1 MVDDV
6 LWPEFRAELKR
17 SPRMKEEMRQRK
29 SHVDKKL
36 YKKAWAARKVTAVK
50 SELQKIEKLTIDD
63 TLEGE
68 MFTLKRLAV
77 ELGDDL
83 PAAINWAR
91 SCLKIGPPEFEMN
104 VLYILLFDLIR
115 TQPSFGGVRIKPL
128 SPKII

>member
-1 MVDDV
+1 
-6 LWPEFRAELKR
+6 
-17 SPRMKEEMRQRK
+17 MKEEMRQRK
-29 SHVDKKL
+29 THVDKKL

-50 SELQKIEKLTIDD
+50 SELQKIGKLTIDD